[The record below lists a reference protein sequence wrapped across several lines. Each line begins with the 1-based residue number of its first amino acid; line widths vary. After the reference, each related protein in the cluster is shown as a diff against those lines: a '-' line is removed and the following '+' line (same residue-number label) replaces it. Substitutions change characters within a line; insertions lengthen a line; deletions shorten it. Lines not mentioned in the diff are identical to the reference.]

1 MIEKKIHYCWFG
13 GNQLPESVVKCI
25 DSWKKYCPDY
35 EIKQWDE
42 SNYDYKKNP
51 YMLEAYKNSKYAFVT
66 DYARLDIIYHHG
78 GIYLDTDVEL
88 IDSLDEFLELDMYL
102 GFELPGYINTG
113 IGFGAKKSH
122 PFLLENL
129 NQYEHLSYY
138 VNKETCVY
146 YTGKAINNYYQVDI
160 TNKDEEI
167 DLGDLTIFPTDF
179 FCPLNMETNKKKMT
193 VNTKSIHHYDATW
206 YGDNK
211 LKRILNKKLL
221 PYKIK
226 LKKNL
231 NKYIGDG
238 SYEKIKRKFS
248 RM

>member
-13 GNQLPESVVKCI
+13 GNQLPDSVVKCI

-35 EIKQWDE
+35 DIKQWDE

-51 YMLEAYKNSKYAFVT
+51 YMMEAYKNRKFAFVT

-88 IDSLDEFLELDMYL
+88 IDSLNNLLGLDMYL
-102 GFELPGYINTG
+102 GFELPGFINTG

-129 NQYEHLSYY
+129 KQYEYLSYY
-138 VNKETCVY
+138 DNKETCVY

-160 TNKDEEI
+160 SNKDEEI
-167 DLGDLTIFPTDF
+167 ELSDLTIFPTDF
-179 FCPLNMETNKKKMT
+179 FCPLNMETNNLNIT
-193 VNTKSIHHYDATW
+193 ANTKSIHHYDATW
-206 YGDNK
+206 YSQNPM
-211 LKRILNKKLL
+211 KKLVMKRML
-221 PYKIK
+221 PIKIK
-226 LKKNL
+226 LRRNINQFFGENAYDILKKIIKKN
-231 NKYIGDG
+231 
-238 SYEKIKRKFS
+238 
-248 RM
+248 